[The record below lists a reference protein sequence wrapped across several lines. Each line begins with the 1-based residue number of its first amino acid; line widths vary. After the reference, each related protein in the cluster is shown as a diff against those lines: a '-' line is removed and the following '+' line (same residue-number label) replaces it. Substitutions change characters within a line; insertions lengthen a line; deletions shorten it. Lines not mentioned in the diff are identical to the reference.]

1 MEKNELLEKNLL
13 KLAELLK
20 NNKVVRL
27 TYAERRYLLNWYYE
41 QSGRRLSNR
50 PCDVETCLL
59 VFADKTLN
67 NDVQK
72 ESVETEDST
81 LDSML
86 EEKEEE
92 EKEPINGHLKTDH
105 RLNRNINKML
115 VCQVL
120 ETCQLQM
127 GMTEL
132 AVGSVS

>member
-1 MEKNELLEKNLL
+1 L

-41 QSGRRLSNR
+41 QSGIRLSNR

-92 EKEPINGHLKTDH
+92 EKILYNPTQKTAKKKKNNENKDEEDEDSNLK
-105 RLNRNINKML
+105 L
-115 VCQVL
+115 
-120 ETCQLQM
+120 
-127 GMTEL
+127 
-132 AVGSVS
+132 

>member
-13 KLAELLK
+13 KLAELVK
-20 NNKVVRL
+20 NNKVVRF

-41 QSGRRLSNR
+41 QTGRRLSNR

-92 EKEPINGHLKTDH
+92 EKETIDNDEEEEKILYKPTQKTAKKKKNNENKDEEDEDSNLK
-105 RLNRNINKML
+105 L
-115 VCQVL
+115 
-120 ETCQLQM
+120 
-127 GMTEL
+127 
-132 AVGSVS
+132 

>member
-1 MEKNELLEKNLL
+1 MEKNKLLEKNLL

-20 NNKVVRL
+20 NNKAVRL

-50 PCDVETCLL
+50 PCDVENCLL

-86 EEKEEE
+86 EEKETIDNDEEE
-92 EKEPINGHLKTDH
+92 EKILYKPTQKTA
-105 RLNRNINKML
+105 KKKK
-115 VCQVL
+115 
-120 ETCQLQM
+120 T
-127 GMTEL
+127 TKK
-132 AVGSVS
+132 

>member
-92 EKEPINGHLKTDH
+92 EKETIDNDEEEEKILYKPTQKTAEKKKNNENKDAEDEDSNLK
-105 RLNRNINKML
+105 L
-115 VCQVL
+115 
-120 ETCQLQM
+120 
-127 GMTEL
+127 
-132 AVGSVS
+132 

>member
-1 MEKNELLEKNLL
+1 MEKNKLLEKNLL

-86 EEKEEE
+86 EEKETIDNDEEE
-92 EKEPINGHLKTDH
+92 EKILYKPTQKTG
-105 RLNRNINKML
+105 RQKK
-115 VCQVL
+115 
-120 ETCQLQM
+120 
-127 GMTEL
+127 
-132 AVGSVS
+132 

>member
-27 TYAERRYLLNWYYE
+27 TYAERRYLLKWYYE

-59 VFADKTLN
+59 FFADKTLN

-86 EEKEEE
+86 EEKETIDNDEEE
-92 EKEPINGHLKTDH
+92 EKILYKPTQKTAKKKK
-105 RLNRNINKML
+105 NNENKD
-115 VCQVL
+115 
-120 ETCQLQM
+120 E
-127 GMTEL
+127 
-132 AVGSVS
+132 

>member
-86 EEKEEE
+86 EEKETIDNDEEE
-92 EKEPINGHLKTDH
+92 EKILYKPTKKTAKKKKNNENKDEEDEDSNLK
-105 RLNRNINKML
+105 L
-115 VCQVL
+115 
-120 ETCQLQM
+120 
-127 GMTEL
+127 
-132 AVGSVS
+132 

>member
-92 EKEPINGHLKTDH
+92 EKILYKPTQKTAKKKKNNENKDEEDEDSNLK
-105 RLNRNINKML
+105 L
-115 VCQVL
+115 
-120 ETCQLQM
+120 
-127 GMTEL
+127 
-132 AVGSVS
+132 

>member
-59 VFADKTLN
+59 FFADKTLN

-86 EEKEEE
+86 EEKETIDNDEEE
-92 EKEPINGHLKTDH
+92 EKILYKPTQKTAKKKKNNEKKD
-105 RLNRNINKML
+105 
-115 VCQVL
+115 
-120 ETCQLQM
+120 E
-127 GMTEL
+127 
-132 AVGSVS
+132 

>member
-59 VFADKTLN
+59 FFADKTLN

-92 EKEPINGHLKTDH
+92 EKILYKPTQKTAKKKKNNENKDEEDEDSNLK
-105 RLNRNINKML
+105 L
-115 VCQVL
+115 
-120 ETCQLQM
+120 
-127 GMTEL
+127 
-132 AVGSVS
+132 

>member
-92 EKEPINGHLKTDH
+92 EKILYKPTKKTAKKKKNNENKDEEDEDSNLK
-105 RLNRNINKML
+105 L
-115 VCQVL
+115 
-120 ETCQLQM
+120 
-127 GMTEL
+127 
-132 AVGSVS
+132 

>member
-86 EEKEEE
+86 EGKEEE
-92 EKEPINGHLKTDH
+92 EKILYKPTQKTAKKKKNNENKDEEDEDSNLK
-105 RLNRNINKML
+105 L
-115 VCQVL
+115 
-120 ETCQLQM
+120 
-127 GMTEL
+127 
-132 AVGSVS
+132 

>member
-1 MEKNELLEKNLL
+1 MEKNKLLEKNLL

-20 NNKVVRL
+20 NNKAVRL

-92 EKEPINGHLKTDH
+92 EKETIDNDEEEEKILYKPTQKTAKKKKKTIKNDSEE
-105 RLNRNINKML
+105 KTKSDFE
-115 VCQVL
+115 V
-120 ETCQLQM
+120 
-127 GMTEL
+127 
-132 AVGSVS
+132 

>member
-41 QSGRRLSNR
+41 ESGRRLSNR

-92 EKEPINGHLKTDH
+92 EKETIDNDEEEKILYKPTKKTAKKKKNNENKDEEDEDSNLK
-105 RLNRNINKML
+105 L
-115 VCQVL
+115 
-120 ETCQLQM
+120 
-127 GMTEL
+127 
-132 AVGSVS
+132 

>member
-1 MEKNELLEKNLL
+1 MEKNKLLEKNLL

-92 EKEPINGHLKTDH
+92 EKILYKPTQKTAKKTAKKKKNNENKDEEDEDSNLK
-105 RLNRNINKML
+105 L
-115 VCQVL
+115 
-120 ETCQLQM
+120 
-127 GMTEL
+127 
-132 AVGSVS
+132 

>member
-1 MEKNELLEKNLL
+1 MEKNKLLEKNLL
-13 KLAELLK
+13 KLAELVK
-20 NNKVVRL
+20 NNKAVRL
-27 TYAERRYLLNWYYE
+27 TYAERRYYE

-92 EKEPINGHLKTDH
+92 EKETIDNDEEEEKILYKPTQKTA
-105 RLNRNINKML
+105 KKKKKK
-115 VCQVL
+115 
-120 ETCQLQM
+120 EK
-127 GMTEL
+127 
-132 AVGSVS
+132 

>member
-92 EKEPINGHLKTDH
+92 EKETIDNDEEEKILYKPTQKTAKKKKKNENKDEEDEDSNLK
-105 RLNRNINKML
+105 L
-115 VCQVL
+115 
-120 ETCQLQM
+120 
-127 GMTEL
+127 
-132 AVGSVS
+132 

>member
-86 EEKEEE
+86 EEKETIDNDEEE
-92 EKEPINGHLKTDH
+92 EKILYKPTQKTAKKKKNNENKDKEDEDSNLK
-105 RLNRNINKML
+105 L
-115 VCQVL
+115 
-120 ETCQLQM
+120 
-127 GMTEL
+127 
-132 AVGSVS
+132 

>member
-1 MEKNELLEKNLL
+1 MEKNKLLEKNLL

-20 NNKVVRL
+20 NNKAVRL

-50 PCDVETCLL
+50 PCDIEQALL

-67 NDVQK
+67 NDVQN

-92 EKEPINGHLKTDH
+92 EKETIDNDEEEEKILYKPTQKTAKKKKKV
-105 RLNRNINKML
+105 NKNDS
-115 VCQVL
+115 
-120 ETCQLQM
+120 EEK
-127 GMTEL
+127 TEFSSE
-132 AVGSVS
+132 V

>member
-86 EEKEEE
+86 EEKETIDNDEEE
-92 EKEPINGHLKTDH
+92 EKILYKPTQKTAKKKKNNENKDEDSNLK
-105 RLNRNINKML
+105 L
-115 VCQVL
+115 
-120 ETCQLQM
+120 
-127 GMTEL
+127 
-132 AVGSVS
+132 

>member
-13 KLAELLK
+13 KLAELVK
-20 NNKVVRL
+20 NNKVVRF

-41 QSGRRLSNR
+41 QTGRRLSNR

-92 EKEPINGHLKTDH
+92 EKETIDNDEEEEKILYKPTQKTA
-105 RLNRNINKML
+105 KKKKK
-115 VCQVL
+115 
-120 ETCQLQM
+120 
-127 GMTEL
+127 
-132 AVGSVS
+132 

>member
-59 VFADKTLN
+59 FFADKTLN

-86 EEKEEE
+86 EEKETIDNDEE
-92 EKEPINGHLKTDH
+92 EKILYKPTQKTAKKKKNNENKDEEDEDSNLK
-105 RLNRNINKML
+105 L
-115 VCQVL
+115 
-120 ETCQLQM
+120 
-127 GMTEL
+127 
-132 AVGSVS
+132 

>member
-59 VFADKTLN
+59 FFADKTLN

-86 EEKEEE
+86 EEKETIDNDEEE
-92 EKEPINGHLKTDH
+92 EKILYKPTQKTAKKKKNNENKDEEDEDSNLK
-105 RLNRNINKML
+105 L
-115 VCQVL
+115 
-120 ETCQLQM
+120 
-127 GMTEL
+127 
-132 AVGSVS
+132 

>member
-86 EEKEEE
+86 EGKEEE
-92 EKEPINGHLKTDH
+92 EKETIDNDEEEKILYKPTKKTAKKKKNNENKDEEDEDSNLK
-105 RLNRNINKML
+105 L
-115 VCQVL
+115 
-120 ETCQLQM
+120 
-127 GMTEL
+127 
-132 AVGSVS
+132 

>member
-59 VFADKTLN
+59 FFADKTLN

-92 EKEPINGHLKTDH
+92 EKILYKPTQKTA
-105 RLNRNINKML
+105 KK
-115 VCQVL
+115 
-120 ETCQLQM
+120 
-127 GMTEL
+127 
-132 AVGSVS
+132 

>member
-50 PCDVETCLL
+50 PCDVEACLL

-92 EKEPINGHLKTDH
+92 EKETIDNDEEEEKILYKPTQKTAKKKKNKNNENKDEEDEDSNLK
-105 RLNRNINKML
+105 L
-115 VCQVL
+115 
-120 ETCQLQM
+120 
-127 GMTEL
+127 
-132 AVGSVS
+132 

>member
-86 EEKEEE
+86 EEKETIDNDEEE
-92 EKEPINGHLKTDH
+92 EKILYKPTQKTAKKKKNNENKDEEDEDSNLK
-105 RLNRNINKML
+105 L
-115 VCQVL
+115 
-120 ETCQLQM
+120 
-127 GMTEL
+127 
-132 AVGSVS
+132 